1 MSADT
6 PRATPLARYVAILI
20 GLALLVL
27 AVICGREIWLRN
39 SPSIHWDSWVEPI
52 VMTIGDATYEPW
64 MLPAGFLAIGLGAL
78 LVWSAFRPRH
88 RTHRRIRAAAPV
100 WMRPVDIS
108 RTLCAAARTVPGV
121 ATGLAWTPVGGDI
134 PGVATA
140 AGRVSGG
147 SAQIFVTG
155 HREDLAPLVDAA
167 LAPVVTSLG
176 LDLTVKVRQRPF
188 VDEEERR

>member
-39 SPSIHWDSWVEPI
+39 SRSIHWDSWVEPI

-121 ATGLAWTPVGGDI
+121 AT
-134 PGVATA
+134 A

>member
-39 SPSIHWDSWVEPI
+39 SRSIHWDSWVEPI

-121 ATGLAWTPVGGDI
+121 AT
-134 PGVATA
+134 A
-140 AGRVSGG
+140 AGRVSGDLRRSSSPATG
-147 SAQIFVTG
+147 RISPRSSTPPSPPWSPPSASTSPS
-155 HREDLAPLVDAA
+155 RCANAPSS
-167 LAPVVTSLG
+167 TRRNG
-176 LDLTVKVRQRPF
+176 
-188 VDEEERR
+188 DEPPDQLL